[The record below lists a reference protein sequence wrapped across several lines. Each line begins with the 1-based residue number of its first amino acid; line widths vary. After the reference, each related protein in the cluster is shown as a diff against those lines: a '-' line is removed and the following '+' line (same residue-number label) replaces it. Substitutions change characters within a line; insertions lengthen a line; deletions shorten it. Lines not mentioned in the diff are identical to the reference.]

1 MSNFQKYGNLINGR
15 WDYEGEQ
22 FEIHSPVDGS
32 LVATAVKASKDK
44 TNETVESSL
53 ASFRDGWGTTS
64 PATRR
69 KLLSKLAE
77 RIQER
82 SEEYSRLETLNTGK
96 TMRQSLLMDVPLA
109 IEHIKYF
116 ASEDSFQ
123 FSREIKHPEFP
134 GTSGTVQY
142 APLGV
147 VAAIAP
153 WNVPLLMAVWKLA
166 PALLAGNTTV
176 LKPSHYTPLTALE
189 LGRDSV
195 EVGFPPGVINVITG
209 DGHVVGD
216 ALALHRD
223 VNMISFTGSTYTGRK
238 LAQRAATSTSFKKIT
253 LELGGK
259 SPNIV
264 FSDADLE
271 KAAKG
276 VLFGIFLNS
285 GQLCESGSRLLVQEE
300 VKEKL
305 IGKLQRL
312 MSRMRPGSPLDMET
326 DISAITTTEQRTK
339 IEEMVDNGLGDGATV
354 LFQRDLENRVP
365 QDGLYFPPTM
375 LGNISPDMTV
385 AKEEI
390 FGPVLS
396 VMPFKTEEDAIQL
409 ANSSRYG
416 LACGL
421 WSGDLVRAQR
431 VAGRMEAGTVWINE
445 YHLLSAAAPR
455 GGFKDSGI
463 GRELG
468 SDGIME
474 FTQTR
479 HIFTNDEEND
489 GGIDQVAYGLISP
502 DS

>member
-1 MSNFQKYGNLINGR
+1 MVELMKYGNLVNGK

-22 FEIHSPVDGS
+22 MEIRSPIDGS
-32 LVATAVKASKDK
+32 PVATAVKADTNK
-44 TNETVESSL
+44 TDEAVES
-53 ASFRDGWGTTS
+53 AYAAFHDGWDVTS
-64 PATRR
+64 PSVRR
-69 KLLSKLAE
+69 KLLSCLAE

-116 ASEDSFQ
+116 ASEESFQ
-123 FSREIKHPEFP
+123 FSRNIKHPEFP
-134 GTSGTVQY
+134 GTDGIVQY
-142 APLGV
+142 APIGV

-153 WNVPLLMAVWKLA
+153 WNVPLLMAVWKVA
-166 PALLAGNTTV
+166 PAILAGNTVV
-176 LKPSHYTPLTALE
+176 LKPSHFTPLTALE
-189 LGRDSV
+189 LARDSV
-195 EVGFPPGVINVITG
+195 AVGFPPGVINVITG

-216 ALALHRD
+216 ALASHKL
-223 VNMISFTGSTYTGRK
+223 VNMVSFTGSTHTGRK
-238 LAQRAATSTSFKKIT
+238 IAQRAASSGSFKKLA

-264 FSDADLE
+264 LEDADLDN
-271 KAAKG
+271 AVKG

-300 VKEKL
+300 IKDELVDKL
-305 IGKLQRL
+305 GRS
-312 MSRMRPGSPLDMET
+312 MSKMRPGNPLDMET
-326 DISAITTTEQRTK
+326 DISAITTSEQREK
-339 IEEMVDNGLGDGATV
+339 IASMVDEGLNAGAT
-354 LFQRDLENRVP
+354 LLYQRSLGNNVP
-365 QDGLYFPPTM
+365 RDGLYYPPTM
-375 LGNISPDMTV
+375 LGNISSDMVV
-385 AKEEI
+385 AREEI

-396 VMPFKTEEDAIQL
+396 VMPFETVDDAVHS

-416 LACGL
+416 LACGI
-421 WSGDLVRAQR
+421 WSRDVSKAKSLASRI
-431 VAGRMEAGTVWINE
+431 EAGTVWINE

-479 HIFTNDEEND
+479 HIFINAGEND
-489 GGIDQVAYGLISP
+489 SGVDQVAYGLVVP
-502 DS
+502 EQ